1 MIFSRS
7 TQESLNKLS
16 PLKYS
21 IAVFALTP
29 LCFLLFILTG
39 TLLMVLWPLVPIAAF
54 FQKKESDKKTKI
66 KRPTLINLLKKDEP
80 SPWF

>member
-29 LCFLLFILTG
+29 LCFLFFIVMG
-39 TLLMVLWPLVPIAAF
+39 VLLIVLWPLVPIAAF
-54 FQKKESDKKTKI
+54 FQKRATDKKTKI
-66 KRPTLINLLKKDEP
+66 KRPSLINLLKKDEP

>member
-1 MIFSRS
+1 
-7 TQESLNKLS
+7 
-16 PLKYS
+16 
-21 IAVFALTP
+21 
-29 LCFLLFILTG
+29 
-39 TLLMVLWPLVPIAAF
+39 MVLWPLVPIAAF